1 MFEKEPGKCVLL
13 IDDDVDEQQFI
24 VDAFAEVSPA
34 YRVICFDN
42 GSLGLRFL
50 QRLSQEELPCLIVLD
65 YDMPVM
71 NGAEILYELRQMPGL
86 QNIPVVIHSDS
97 AVFQTERLTGARALL
112 KKASTWQGM
121 KENVNAFLFHKREI
135 VVL

>member
-1 MFEKEPGKCVLL
+1 MFGKENNHCVLL

-24 VDAFAEVSPA
+24 VEAFAEVSPA
-34 YRVICFDN
+34 YRVVCFDN
-42 GSLGLRFL
+42 GKRGLCFL
-50 QRLSQEELPCLIVLD
+50 QQLSEEELPCLIVLD

-71 NGAEILYELRQMPGL
+71 NGAEILNELQQMPRL

-97 AVFQTERLTGARALL
+97 AVFQAERLAGARALL
-112 KKASTWQGM
+112 KKAGNWQGM
-121 KENVNAFLFHKREI
+121 KENINAFLFHKKEI